1 LVLTANSSL
10 ATETAMQKLLENK
23 IAVVTGGGRGIGEA
37 IARRLAGEGASIA
50 VCDVMLDN
58 AQKVAD
64 DLGKLGVKARAYA
77 VNVTDAAQVADVCK
91 KIVAEFGHVDIL
103 VNNAGVTRDNLL
115 LRMSEA
121 DWDLVLDVNLKG
133 AFLFTKGLIP
143 SMMKQ
148 QGGAIVNIA
157 SIVGV
162 LGNAGQANYSAS
174 KAGMIGLTKT
184 VAKEYAKRGIRANA
198 IAPGFIQTAMTDK
211 LTEEQKK
218 MQTDVIGLARMGQPD
233 DVANTVLFLA
243 SDLSSYVTGQVI
255 GVDGGL
261 RI

>member
-1 LVLTANSSL
+1 
-10 ATETAMQKLLENK
+10 MQKLLENK
-23 IAVVTGGGRGIGEA
+23 VAVVTGGGRGIGES
-37 IARRLAGEGASIA
+37 IARRLAGEGASVE

-64 DLGKLGVKARAYA
+64 DLGGKAYA
-77 VNVTDAAQVADVCK
+77 FNVTDGAAVAAVCA
-91 KIVAEFGHVDIL
+91 KIVADFGRVDIL
-103 VNNAGVTRDNLL
+103 VNNAGITRDNLL

-133 AFLFTKGLIP
+133 AFLFTKGLVP

-148 QGGAIVNIA
+148 KGGAIVNIA

-162 LGNAGQANYSAS
+162 LGNAWQANYSAS
-174 KAGMIGLTKT
+174 KAGMIGFTKT

-233 DVANTVLFLA
+233 DVANAVLFLA

>member
-1 LVLTANSSL
+1 
-10 ATETAMQKLLENK
+10 MQKLLENK
-23 IAVVTGGGRGIGEA
+23 VAVVTGGGRGIGES
-37 IARRLAGEGASIA
+37 ISRRLAGEGASIA

-64 DLGKLGVKARAYA
+64 ELAKLGVKARAYA
-77 VNVTDAAQVADVCK
+77 VNVTDGTAVADVCA
-91 KIVAEFGHVDIL
+91 KIVADFGRVDVL
-103 VNNAGVTRDNLL
+103 VNNAGITRDNLL

-133 AFLFTKGLIP
+133 AFLFTKGLVP
-143 SMMKQ
+143 AMMKQ
-148 QGGAIVNIA
+148 RGGSIVNIA

-162 LGNAGQANYSAS
+162 MGNAGQANYSAS

-184 VAKEYAKRGIRANA
+184 VAKEYAKRGVRVNA
-198 IAPGFIQTAMTDK
+198 IAPGFIETAMTAK
-211 LTEEQKK
+211 LTDEQKK
-218 MQTDVIGLARMGQPD
+218 MQTDYIGLARLGQPD
-233 DVANTVLFLA
+233 DVANAVLFLA
-243 SDLSSYVTGQVI
+243 SDLAGYVTGQVL

>member
-1 LVLTANSSL
+1 
-10 ATETAMQKLLENK
+10 MQKLLENK
-23 IAVVTGGGRGIGEA
+23 VAVVTGGGRGIGEA

-64 DLGKLGVKARAYA
+64 DLGKLGVKTRAYA
-77 VNVTDAAQVADVCK
+77 VNVTDSAQVADVCK

-157 SIVGV
+157 SIVGI

-211 LTEEQKK
+211 LTDEQKK
-218 MQTDVIGLARMGQPD
+218 MQTDVIGLSRMGQPD
-233 DVANTVLFLA
+233 DVANAVLFLA
-243 SDLSSYVTGQVI
+243 SDLSSYVTGQVL